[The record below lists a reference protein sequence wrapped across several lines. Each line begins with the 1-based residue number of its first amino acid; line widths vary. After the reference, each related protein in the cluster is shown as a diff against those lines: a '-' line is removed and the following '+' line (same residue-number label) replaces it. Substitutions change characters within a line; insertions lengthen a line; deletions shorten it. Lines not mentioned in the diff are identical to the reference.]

1 MRYCGREFTERELKR
16 IRELI
21 AQEPQPTRVAL
32 SQEVCK
38 SLQWYKA
45 DGGVKEMSCR
55 VVLLRMQRDGL
66 IKLPPP
72 LRRNGNGKPY
82 RYRSLEVEP
91 KLPAVLPRGAL
102 DELQIQLVG
111 KGKQSAVSNE
121 HIARYHYLGYKP
133 LPGAQLRYV
142 VRFENEELVL
152 FGFGACAWKV
162 APRDQFIGW
171 SAEQRKAGLHL
182 VVNNARFLILPWIQ
196 QKNLA
201 SKALSLVTKRL
212 AEDWQQRYG
221 YRPALLETFV
231 QSDRFQGTCY
241 KAANWIH
248 VGQTTGRGK
257 LDVKHEH
264 AIPKKSIWLYP
275 LSRDFRQI
283 LCP

>member
-1 MRYCGREFTERELKR
+1 MRYCGREFTDKELRR

-21 AQEPQPTRVAL
+21 AQEPQPTRWAL
-32 SQEVCK
+32 SQQLCS

-45 DGGVKEMSCR
+45 DGGLKEMSCR
-55 VVLLRMQRDGL
+55 VALLRMHRDGL
-66 IKLPPP
+66 IELPPP
-72 LRRNGNGKPY
+72 RRKNGNGKAY
-82 RYRSLEVEP
+82 RRRTLEAEP
-91 KLPAVLPRGAL
+91 RLPVVLAPGAL
-102 DELQIQLVG
+102 DELQLELITTA
-111 KGKQSAVSNE
+111 KESALWNE

-133 LPGAQLRYV
+133 LPGAQLRYL
-142 VRFENEELVL
+142 VRFRTEELVL
-152 FGFGACAWKV
+152 FGFGASAWKV

-196 QKNLA
+196 HKNLA

-212 AEDWQQRYG
+212 AQDWQQRYG
-221 YRPALLETFV
+221 YRPVLLETFV
-231 QSDRFQGTCY
+231 QSNRFQGTCY

-257 LDVKHEH
+257 LDVKHEQ

-275 LSRDFRQI
+275 LKKDFRQI
-283 LCP
+283 LCS